1 MPPRFRNK
9 RDSFYRTAL
18 WRRDLARFLLFK
30 QIVKNRA
37 ASAPESGATI

>member
-18 WRRDLARFLLFK
+18 WRRDLARFFA
-30 QIVKNRA
+30 V
-37 ASAPESGATI
+37 